1 MKRHYLVLS
10 ALLMSGLVSAAPAGA
25 AWLPSLLPPAK
36 PIYSVD
42 AGWRMQEAG
51 RIGAKEAARLAR
63 EAFGGRVLAVRR
75 EVNKHRWRVRLLR
88 DGEVFV
94 VFVDS
99 RNGRV
104 WR

>member
-1 MKRHYLVLS
+1 MKRHYLILP
-10 ALLMSGLVSAAPAGA
+10 ALLLSGLLSAAPAGA
-25 AWLPSLLPPAK
+25 AWLPSLLSPAQHVD
-36 PIYSVD
+36 SVD
-42 AGWRMQEAG
+42 AGWRMQEVG
-51 RIGAKEAARLAR
+51 QIRAKEAARLAR

-75 EVNKHRWRVRLLR
+75 GVNKHRWRVRLLR

-99 RNGRV
+99 LNGRV